1 MLVAL
6 EMERLKRGVEET
18 EVLVGV
24 KLVGREE
31 ERTRSE
37 EDRQKEEDEKRVL
50 GIEGDRII
58 EWERE
63 RAREE

>member
-1 MLVAL
+1 
-6 EMERLKRGVEET
+6 MERLKRGVEET

>member
-18 EVLVGV
+18 EVMVGV